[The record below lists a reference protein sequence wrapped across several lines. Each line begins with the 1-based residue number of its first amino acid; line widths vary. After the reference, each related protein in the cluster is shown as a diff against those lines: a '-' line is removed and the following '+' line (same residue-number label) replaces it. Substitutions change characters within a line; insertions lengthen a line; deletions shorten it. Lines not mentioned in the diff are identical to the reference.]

1 MAKELSVYERMTSST
16 KELINIVN
24 REVGIKCCQPFAVRA
39 FDALNSLDLKTE
51 VEAKKA
57 ANIFLDNLQTLIQG
71 GITADDYDKIDFV
84 KRGNV
89 ITISARVQALLRA
102 FKRKNF
108 MVIDTIV
115 AVPQGDDIYFE
126 EVYKDG
132 VGIIYILKDQ
142 RKNID
147 REITADKLISN
158 HFSKF
163 ICRLEIRDLNNKSV
177 IMTTCE
183 MSNQEVMYAQSSS
196 DNGIYLSEWE
206 NVVNAKGEVV
216 YLDKAKTKPKRVKV
230 IHDGKDGREPKLNT
244 NSMWYKWT
252 AEMVRKTVMRRALKN
267 IKETIPELSATIMAF
282 DTEYSAEPGE
292 SKVIE
297 PNIIEVDG
305 INNIDID
312 LTNLTEEQQKDA
324 DEVYEIYCQNPANAK
339 LDAEKIKQ
347 IYESGTPL
355 NEIINEFYAELVNLS
370 KSKSLYP
377 LVENV
382 IKGVPYEKNAD
393 QAGN

>member
-16 KELINIVN
+16 KELINTVN

-51 VEAKKA
+51 AEAKKA
-57 ANIFLDNLQTLIQG
+57 ANTFLDNLQTLIQG

-115 AVPQGDDIYFE
+115 AVPQDDDIYFE

-142 RKNID
+142 RKNTN
-147 REITADKLISN
+147 REITADKLVN
-158 HFSKF
+158 NYFNKY

-206 NVVNAKGEVV
+206 NVINAKGEVV

-230 IHDGKDGREPKLNT
+230 IHDGKDGREARLNT
-244 NSMWYKWT
+244 NSTWYKWT

-282 DTEYSAEPGE
+282 DTEYSAETGE
-292 SKVIE
+292 SKVVE

-305 INNIDID
+305 INNVDID
-312 LTNLTEEQQKDA
+312 LTNLTEDQQKDA

-347 IYESGTPL
+347 VYESGTPL
-355 NEIINEFYAELVNLS
+355 NEILNEFYAELVNLS
-370 KSKSLYP
+370 KSKNLYP

-382 IKGVPYEKNAD
+382 IKGVPYEKNTD
-393 QAGN
+393 